1 MQVSQYLFQSP
12 SPQQVQIGKP
22 DPNVKQESTSTQ
34 SDSLPN
40 ETLSKAQS
48 FAVTQISEVTP
59 TVGDSDSAPLLDVYA

>member
-22 DPNVKQESTSTQ
+22 DPSVKQESASTETA
-34 SDSLPN
+34 SLPN

-48 FAVTQISEVTP
+48 FAATQTSEVTP
-59 TVGDSDSAPLLDVYA
+59 TVDSTESAALLDVYA